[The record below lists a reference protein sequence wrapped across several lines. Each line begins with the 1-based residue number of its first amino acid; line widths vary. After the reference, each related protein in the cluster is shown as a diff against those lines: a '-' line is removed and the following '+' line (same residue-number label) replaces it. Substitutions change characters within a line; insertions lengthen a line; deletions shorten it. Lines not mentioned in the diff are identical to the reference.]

1 MKSHSYD
8 TTVKNNIITLYP
20 KESKSNMWY
29 IFSISFLIAFM
40 VFHLFFSTLLN
51 LDGKFPLVWIVLL
64 CFTLILTITNFNEL
78 QSSSYIVASYF
89 IAIPMILNYF
99 LFKLYIYI
107 PSHIILTLSLSLAI
121 IYGIIKEFHTKKN
134 PRIILVLLSACIFF
148 LINYCLYSQSTIK
161 DSNLQLIAKKSLGI
175 NPYSLRPLDKADLSN
190 ISTLKIKNVSNLE
203 GLDQITNLNALNIT
217 DNGLILDY
225 SPVTKLNNLKI
236 LRIYNSDLN
245 VLSEVDFIESID
257 NFELSYPKTDS
268 IKSLPLF
275 PNVTDL
281 TINFSGNFSLS
292 TLKNFPKVEEFSLCL
307 EGPLTIDSIE
317 VINNLKTLNLS
328 YAYISDYSKLFE
340 ITTLKTISLQNCY
353 IVDIND
359 FIKKAEAKGIKVIM

>member
-64 CFTLILTITNFNEL
+64 FFTLILTITNFNEL